1 MDNLVLD
8 GGFADL
14 VKDSQSVFRTVMDA
28 LSRPGLKQPIHVD
41 AAPPAPLTPEVAAIA
56 LTLTDHDSPV
66 WLDETLAGSKAV
78 VAWLKFHT
86 GAPIVSDPR
95 QADFALVTGW
105 GRLPRLDAFA
115 IGTDE
120 YPDRS
125 TTVVLAVEG
134 AGERERSL
142 EASRAPEASHPHGTP
157 HPHRTSPGEDP
168 GPTDASTRVEG
179 GNGPR
184 LEAGEDRGGG
194 SSSERSS
201 GGEGASGTRSL
212 TITGPGIKHTETLA
226 IPGITEDFITQWA
239 LNRELFPR
247 GVDVLFAGA
256 GQVVGLPRTT
266 RILEA

>member
-41 AAPPAPLTPEVAAIA
+41 AAPPAPLSPEVAAIA
-56 LTLTDHDSPV
+56 LTLADHDSPV
-66 WLDETLAGSKAV
+66 WLDETLAASEAV

-95 QADFALVTGW
+95 EADFALVTGW
-105 GRLPRLDAFA
+105 ATLPKLDAFG

-125 TTVVLAVEG
+125 TTLVLAVEG
-134 AGERERSL
+134 FDGA
-142 EASRAPEASHPHGTP
+142 
-157 HPHRTSPGEDP
+157 
-168 GPTDASTRVEG
+168 
-179 GNGPR
+179 
-184 LEAGEDRGGG
+184 DR
-194 SSSERSS
+194 
-201 GGEGASGTRSL
+201 
-212 TITGPGIKHTETLA
+212 TITGPGIQDTETLTIA
-226 IPGITEDFITQWA
+226 GITGDFIAQWA
-239 LNRELFPR
+239 LNRELFPC
-247 GVDVLFAGA
+247 GVDVVFAGA

-266 RILEA
+266 WIVEA

>member
-41 AAPPAPLTPEVAAIA
+41 AAPPAPLSPEVAVIA
-56 LTLTDHDSPV
+56 LTLADHDSPV
-66 WLDETLAGSKAV
+66 WLDETLAASEAV

-95 QADFALVTGW
+95 EADFALVTGW
-105 GRLPRLDAFA
+105 ATLPKLDAFG

-134 AGERERSL
+134 FDGA
-142 EASRAPEASHPHGTP
+142 
-157 HPHRTSPGEDP
+157 
-168 GPTDASTRVEG
+168 
-179 GNGPR
+179 
-184 LEAGEDRGGG
+184 DR
-194 SSSERSS
+194 
-201 GGEGASGTRSL
+201 
-212 TITGPGIKHTETLA
+212 TITGPGIKETETLTIA
-226 IPGITEDFITQWA
+226 GITGDFIAQWA
-239 LNRELFPR
+239 LNRELFPC
-247 GVDVLFAGA
+247 GVDVVFAGA

-266 RILEA
+266 RIVEA

>member
-41 AAPPAPLTPEVAAIA
+41 AAPPAPLSPEVAAIA
-56 LTLTDHDSPV
+56 LTLADHDSPV
-66 WLDETLAGSKAV
+66 WLDETLAASEAV

-95 QADFALVTGW
+95 EADFALVTGW
-105 GRLPRLDAFA
+105 ATLPRLDAFG

-134 AGERERSL
+134 F
-142 EASRAPEASHPHGTP
+142 
-157 HPHRTSPGEDP
+157 D
-168 GPTDASTRVEG
+168 
-179 GNGPR
+179 
-184 LEAGEDRGGG
+184 
-194 SSSERSS
+194 
-201 GGEGASGTRSL
+201 GAVR
-212 TITGPGIKHTETLA
+212 TITGPGIEDTGTLTIA
-226 IPGITEDFITQWA
+226 GITGDFIAQWA
-239 LNRELFPR
+239 LNRELFPC
-247 GVDVLFAGA
+247 GVDVVFAGA

-266 RILEA
+266 RIVEA

>member
-41 AAPPAPLTPEVAAIA
+41 AEPPAPLTPEVAAIA
-56 LTLTDHDSPV
+56 LTLADHDSPV
-66 WLDETLAGSKAV
+66 WLDETLAGSDAV

-105 GRLPRLDAFA
+105 AALPRLDAFA

-134 AGERERSL
+134 GNGT
-142 EASRAPEASHPHGTP
+142 SHPHGA
-157 HPHRTSPGEDP
+157 SPGEDP

-179 GNGPR
+179 GNRPR
-184 LEAGEDRGGG
+184 LEAGEDRGGV
-194 SSSERSS
+194 SSGVKAAAFEHR
-201 GGEGASGTRSL
+201 GGEGASVTRSL
-212 TITGPGIKHTETLA
+212 TITGPGIKHSETLI
-226 IPGITEDFITQWA
+226 IPGITEDFITHWA
-239 LNRELFPR
+239 LNRDLFPR